1 MWVPKSHGGPEGIE
15 ARRRTHECRIEAKVI
30 MSEFHDQHVG
40 ERREKN
46 RSNLGLLAGV
56 DGLMTASVPE
66 FSKQCTY
73 A

>member
-1 MWVPKSHGGPEGIE
+1 
-15 ARRRTHECRIEAKVI
+15 